1 MSDSQN
7 IFFPLKIPKELNI
20 EVTIET
26 QYKENEEIK
35 TKKLVISKI
44 DEINEDK
51 YKIQINLCKI
61 DNEIILNQIKL
72 QISIKIKTD
81 SYSSSIK
88 IKELKKNNFLFDVF
102 FIKCKIPRIDEKEK
116 FAIYKKYLQIQ
127 NLELIDKRNI
137 TEIYVELILK
147 QKKNINTKILL
158 DTIFEIF
165 QSNEFEIL
173 MKIFLEIN
181 YLSFDNINEKEIE
194 KLINILEDEN
204 FNNKIKQ
211 SENSKDIFFN
221 INLILSILYIKIEKF
236 DKYHE
241 KIFDS
246 PIEILGKFLEKIN
259 EKNIYHNLTINDL
272 LKILKN
278 INSKNKDNQIPTL
291 CFELLISLLKNNQEK
306 INLIFN
312 QKKNLLIYLND
323 SLRKR
328 MYPKEGDNEPI
339 PDIKENSINIQKIF
353 DFTLNTEEENEND
366 INIFLENIKLNF
378 FKEYEEEKIL
388 RYIFYFDIEYILNN
402 LYEKT
407 EKYKNLKLII
417 EISNIL
423 NDSNN
428 DECSIFDELIENC
441 EKKKKSI
448 FTRIL
453 NNDNL
458 IPEVYFSEIKDFFEN
473 SNFTSLVFENNEC
486 FYNKINKLSYESFM
500 NLDIKIK
507 RILFEIPNNLL
518 NYFIENKL
526 KELDDIKKIN
536 DFYSF
541 FEKEKEK
548 EKITDESFCEINN
561 IFGNKI
567 NQFLKKK

>member
-1 MSDSQN
+1 
-7 IFFPLKIPKELNI
+7 
-20 EVTIET
+20 
-26 QYKENEEIK
+26 
-35 TKKLVISKI
+35 
-44 DEINEDK
+44 
-51 YKIQINLCKI
+51 
-61 DNEIILNQIKL
+61 
-72 QISIKIKTD
+72 
-81 SYSSSIK
+81 
-88 IKELKKNNFLFDVF
+88 
-102 FIKCKIPRIDEKEK
+102 
-116 FAIYKKYLQIQ
+116 
-127 NLELIDKRNI
+127 
-137 TEIYVELILK
+137 
-147 QKKNINTKILL
+147 
-158 DTIFEIF
+158 
-165 QSNEFEIL
+165 
-173 MKIFLEIN
+173 
-181 YLSFDNINEKEIE
+181 
-194 KLINILEDEN
+194 
-204 FNNKIKQ
+204 
-211 SENSKDIFFN
+211 
-221 INLILSILYIKIEKF
+221 
-236 DKYHE
+236 
-241 KIFDS
+241 
-246 PIEILGKFLEKIN
+246 
-259 EKNIYHNLTINDL
+259 
-272 LKILKN
+272 
-278 INSKNKDNQIPTL
+278 
-291 CFELLISLLKNNQEK
+291 
-306 INLIFN
+306 
-312 QKKNLLIYLND
+312 
-323 SLRKR
+323 

-458 IPEVYFSEIKDFFEN
+458 NPEDYFSEIKDFFEN

-486 FYNKINKLSYESFM
+486 FYNKINKLSYESFI

-548 EKITDESFCEINN
+548 ITDESFCEINN
-561 IFGNKI
+561 VFGNKI
-567 NQFLKKK
+567 NQFLKKKEPTKKFSDINIINIIKKLKFYYEKNENNKNKNNNNILKILFSNVSSFIIIKKKILLIMKIQ

>member
-1 MSDSQN
+1 MLYYIQININIKLKKIINFFVVKKLTKKKLKNKMSDSLN
-7 IFFPLKIPKELNI
+7 IFFPLKRPKELNI

-35 TKKLVISKI
+35 TKKHVVSKI

-61 DNEIILNQIKL
+61 DNEIILNQLKI

-137 TEIYVELILK
+137 REIYVELILK

-158 DTIFEIF
+158 DTIFEIY

-181 YLSFDNINEKEIE
+181 YLSFDNINEKEIK

-353 DFTLNTEEENEND
+353 DFTLNTEEQNEND

-388 RYIFYFDIEYILNN
+388 RYIFYFDIEDILKN

-417 EISNIL
+417 EISNNL

-428 DECSIFDELIENC
+428 DE
-441 EKKKKSI
+441 
-448 FTRIL
+448 
-453 NNDNL
+453 
-458 IPEVYFSEIKDFFEN
+458 
-473 SNFTSLVFENNEC
+473 
-486 FYNKINKLSYESFM
+486 
-500 NLDIKIK
+500 
-507 RILFEIPNNLL
+507 
-518 NYFIENKL
+518 
-526 KELDDIKKIN
+526 
-536 DFYSF
+536 
-541 FEKEKEK
+541 
-548 EKITDESFCEINN
+548 
-561 IFGNKI
+561 
-567 NQFLKKK
+567 